1 MAVEIKQIPLTSS
14 ALKPF
19 VHFGIDHYRGNGC
32 YVPPLVMDEV
42 NTLLPE
48 KTPLSTTV
56 RRWLIWPTA
65 TVSPWGALSAS

>member
-48 KTPLSTTV
+48 KTRFRPL
-56 RRWLIWPTA
+56 
-65 TVSPWGALSAS
+65 